1 MQRKFI
7 EEMKAVLE
15 QRKKDLEKSLEEV
28 AQKSSRIKDSYE
40 AKFPEYGTS
49 EEEGADE
56 VATFTDRVSLEENL
70 ETGLQEVEAA
80 LKKIQQGKYGICE
93 ECGKEIDEQRLKVMP
108 TARWCLTCKSKLS
121 K

>member
-1 MQRKFI
+1 M
-7 EEMKAVLE
+7 E
-15 QRKKDLEKSLEEV
+15 QRKKELEKSLEDV
-28 AQKSSRIKDSYE
+28 AQKSSRIKNSYE

-70 ETGLQEVEAA
+70 ETNLQEVEQA
-80 LKKIQQGKYGICE
+80 LKKIQRGKYGVCE
-93 ECGKEIDEQRLKVMP
+93 ECGQEIDEQRLKVMP
-108 TARWCLTCKSKLS
+108 TARWCLSCKNKLS

>member
-1 MQRKFI
+1 MNKKFI
-7 EEMKAVLE
+7 EEMRMILE

-70 ETGLQEVEAA
+70 ETNLQETERA
-80 LKKIQQGKYGICE
+80 LKKIRQGEYGLCE
-93 ECGKEIDEQRLKVMP
+93 ECGKEISEERLRVMP
-108 TARWCLTCKSKLS
+108 TARWCLACKNKLS

>member
-1 MQRKFI
+1 MDKSFI
-7 EEMKAVLE
+7 EEMKTALG
-15 QRKKDLEKSLEEV
+15 QRKKALEKSLEDV
-28 AQKSSRIKDSYE
+28 ARKSSRIKNTYE

-70 ETGLQEVEAA
+70 ETNLQEVEIA
-80 LKKIQQGKYGICE
+80 LKKIQYGKYGVCE
-93 ECGKEIDEQRLKVMP
+93 ECGKEIDKQRLKVMP
-108 TARWCLTCKSKLS
+108 TARWCLACKNKLS

>member
-1 MQRKFI
+1 MDKKFI
-7 EEMKAVLE
+7 DEMKIILE
-15 QRKKDLEKSLEEV
+15 QRKKSLEKSLEDV
-28 AQKSSRIKDSYE
+28 AQKSSRIKNTYE

-70 ETGLQEVEAA
+70 ETNLQEVEAA
-80 LKKIQQGKYGICE
+80 LKKVQHGKYGICE
-93 ECGKEIDEQRLKVMP
+93 ECNKEIDRQRLKVMP
-108 TARWCLTCKSKLS
+108 TARWCLACKNKLS